1 MCVCVCVW
9 VCVWRDNEVLE
20 IFAEAAKIYLET
32 ANKALNNITNRTIQF
47 VKEGNILKLSRK
59 NKQRIWLLDGCIDWP
74 VATDLEHYFVFLMEI
89 ALTTHC
95 PDFVIW
101 YVK

>member
-1 MCVCVCVW
+1 M
-9 VCVWRDNEVLE
+9 WRDNEVLE

-59 NKQRIWLLDGCIDWP
+59 NKQRI
-74 VATDLEHYFVFLMEI
+74 
-89 ALTTHC
+89 
-95 PDFVIW
+95 
-101 YVK
+101 